1 MNMKDLPNEPV
12 MKDLIQ
18 TITTFNV
25 QFLKPKDDRLPGR
38 IVYKKSFALNFEIER
53 NELVD

>member
-25 QFLKPKDDRLPGR
+25 QFLKPKDDRFPDALFIKKVLLSILKFR
-38 IVYKKSFALNFEIER
+38 I
-53 NELVD
+53 

>member
-1 MNMKDLPNEPV
+1 MNMKDIPNEPV

-25 QFLKPKDDRLPGR
+25 QFLKPKDDRLSGR

>member
-38 IVYKKSFALNFEIER
+38 IVYKKVLLSILKLRGTN
-53 NELVD
+53 

>member
-1 MNMKDLPNEPV
+1 MNMKDLSNELV

-18 TITTFNV
+18 TFTTFKV
-25 QFLKPKDDRLPGR
+25 QFLKPKEDRLPGC
-38 IVYKKSFALNFEIER
+38 IVYKKSFALNFEIEG